1 MLEEQPHHVDAE
13 QRPLVVLELGAG
25 VVLTAA
31 LGRAVQEPVHF
42 DQRPDGPFAARLV
55 EGVQNRKRSCEGFER
70 EYGSQVVCAT
80 AQGHAVER
88 AIHLEQPAGGVGAV
102 HGAGVE
108 RV

>member
-1 MLEEQPHHVDAE
+1 M
-13 QRPLVVLELGAG
+13 GAG

-70 EYGSQVVCAT
+70 EYGSQLVCAT

-88 AIHLEQPAGGVGAV
+88 AIDLEQPTGGEAPFMVPALNVCTTSSCDGFASSM
-102 HGAGVE
+102 
-108 RV
+108 R